1 MTDNGNGIWSYTI
14 TVNSGSTFQ
23 YKFINGNAWTGEE
36 TVPME
41 CGNPNGL
48 GGFNRIF
55 TVGNN
60 DVTLNTVCFGECA
73 GCNTGADIAVTFQV
87 NMSEV
92 PAISPSGV
100 HLIGSFQNYDPSA
113 TPMTDMGNGIY
124 SVQLAIPSG
133 SFLFYR
139 FINGN
144 SLNETESVPFTCGV
158 LNNGGYYERVTQLD
172 TTTTVLPLVCFN
184 ECADCG
190 NEITDLH
197 ASPIS
202 LYPNPTSN
210 QCNILSD
217 EMIERIQV
225 YDATGR
231 LMLNEQALWLNSYSL
246 NTSIWEN
253 GTYWLV
259 VNGQHPLAIIK
270 TE

>member
-1 MTDNGNGIWSYTI
+1 
-14 TVNSGSTFQ
+14 
-23 YKFINGNAWTGEE
+23 
-36 TVPME
+36 
-41 CGNPNGL
+41 
-48 GGFNRIF
+48 
-55 TVGNN
+55 
-60 DVTLNTVCFGECA
+60 
-73 GCNTGADIAVTFQV
+73 
-87 NMSEV
+87 
-92 PAISPSGV
+92 
-100 HLIGSFQNYDPSA
+100 
-113 TPMTDMGNGIY
+113 MTDMGNGIY